1 MTQVAGKVAS
11 GIEQAK
17 NLVSGPS
24 EPKESETNFVTMETE
39 TDRIK
44 RKNLY
49 YVSAFIGFVWML
61 FHFTVVYFFGIELGS
76 AALVGIFL

>member
-24 EPKESETNFVTMETE
+24 EQKEPETNFVTMETE

>member
-1 MTQVAGKVAS
+1 VNEKISS
-11 GIEQAK
+11 GIESAK
-17 NLVSGPS
+17 GIISEKMPTPEPGETRFVSI
-24 EPKESETNFVTMETE
+24 ETE
-39 TDRIK
+39 SDRFK

-76 AALVGIFL
+76 AALVGIFLGF